1 MWNPVQDTT
10 PIHTW
15 LHPWLP
21 PLGNRLEIVYPTIRN
36 KLATALAN
44 WHPTDRYDTPHQHGT
59 SFHFLLKNMVALI
72 QYIWINSGI
81 VVYLIV
87 L

>member
-44 WHPTDRYDTPHQHGT
+44 WHPTDRYNGHMDKEFRG
-59 SFHFLLKNMVALI
+59 LILERKKNKKKLV
-72 QYIWINSGI
+72 N
-81 VVYLIV
+81 
-87 L
+87 

>member
-44 WHPTDRYDTPHQHGT
+44 WHPTDRYDIPHQLGT
-59 SFHFLLKNMVALI
+59 SFHFLAKNMVRIGL
-72 QYIWINSGI
+72 YIWIDSGI
-81 VVYLIV
+81 VIYLIV